1 MALKSTVTVPPVIE
15 GVTQVNSNGDTI
27 IANPVVLVDPQ
38 GEFTTIPSLSNGKIP
53 VEVSSLP
60 LPTGAATSTNQSTA
74 NTSLASIDGKIPTL
88 VNGRLPV
95 DVPGSGSAQ
104 GLAYLSTATITRA
117 ANTTPNE

>member
-1 MALKSTVTVPPVIE
+1 MALDPKDLPSYPEAYGGKEIS
-15 GVTQVNSNGDTI
+15 QAL
-27 IANPVVLVDPQ
+27 AN
-38 GEFTTIPSLSNGKIP
+38 
-53 VEVSSLP
+53 VEVATAIGALSS
-60 LPTGAATSTNQSTA
+60 GAATSANQTTA